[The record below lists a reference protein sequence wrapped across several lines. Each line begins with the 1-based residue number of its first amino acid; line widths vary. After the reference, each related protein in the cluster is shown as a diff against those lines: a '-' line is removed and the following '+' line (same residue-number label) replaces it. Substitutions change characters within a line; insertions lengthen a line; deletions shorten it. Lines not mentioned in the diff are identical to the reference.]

1 MERQSPNTRNTRKNG
16 RENISTGPRAV
27 LGSQRVRLHT
37 RPGNHLNVL
46 SRWRLLR
53 AEDGSRSV
61 SFGRSRRVSGN
72 GGMRPMAKKLDAVE
86 RVLTGFLARAKL
98 FQKPLA
104 PRNPSAIFALRF
116 PRREAMAL

>member
-27 LGSQRVRLHT
+27 L
-37 RPGNHLNVL
+37 
-46 SRWRLLR
+46 
-53 AEDGSRSV
+53 GSRSV

-116 PRREAMAL
+116 PTPGSNGILNLTIIIKLFF